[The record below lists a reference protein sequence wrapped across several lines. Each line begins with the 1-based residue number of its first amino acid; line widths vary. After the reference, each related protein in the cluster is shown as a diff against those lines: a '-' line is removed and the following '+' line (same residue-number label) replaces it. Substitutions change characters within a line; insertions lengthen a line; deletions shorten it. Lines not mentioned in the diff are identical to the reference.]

1 MINMI
6 AEGKTM
12 MITELS
18 RWIEARNYIFQDPI
32 LEQVL
37 LNIFICD
44 TALKN
49 FGINK
54 PWCG

>member
-6 AEGKTM
+6 AEGKITM
-12 MITELS
+12 IRELS

-37 LNIFICD
+37 LNIFICG